1 MRALFG
7 AMLGLGASI
16 WAGFPAVAQ
25 RAEPARVGLLSLHSL
40 EQENAAGTG
49 ASAFRMGMQALGYRE
64 GQNLIIYERH
74 AEGDRARLQSLAAEL
89 LSARIEVIIAVG
101 TDATEAARE
110 ITSSIPI
117 VMAGV
122 GDPLASGF
130 AASLARPGGNMTG
143 IAIWGDEAAQ
153 KQLEML
159 REAAPHIRKVGVL
172 RLRTS
177 AHDRRFKRLEN
188 TAAPLGLSLIGAEVT
203 NADDLPTRF
212 ADVISSGAEAF
223 LVLANPSFDD
233 LRGRIAELGLRHKL
247 PGAGHQPYYVRAG
260 LLLSYG
266 PSLTDLHAR
275 SATYVDKILKG
286 AKPADLPVEQA
297 ERFTLA
303 VNLRTAKSLGL
314 SIPPTLLARADEVI
328 E

>member
-1 MRALFG
+1 MRAFFG
-7 AMLGLGASI
+7 VVLGLGASI
-16 WAGFPAVAQ
+16 CAALPAAGQ
-25 RAEPARVGLLSLHSL
+25 RAEVAKVGLLSLHSL
-40 EQENAAGTG
+40 EQESAIGTG
-49 ASAFRMGMQALGYRE
+49 ASAFRAGMQRLGYRE
-64 GQNLIIYERH
+64 GQNLVIYERH
-74 AEGDRARLQSLAAEL
+74 ADGDRARLQSLAAEL
-89 LSARIEVIIAVG
+89 VDARMEVIVAVG

-130 AASLARPGGNMTG
+130 AASLARPGGNTTG

-159 REAAPHIRKVGVL
+159 KEAAPQVGKIGVL

-177 AHDRRFKRLEN
+177 AHDRRFERLEN
-188 TAAPLGLSLIGAEVT
+188 TAARLGLSLIGAEIA
-203 NADDLPTRF
+203 NADDLPTQF
-212 ADVISSGAEAF
+212 AHLISSGAEAF
-223 LVLANPSFDD
+223 LVLANPSLDD
-233 LRGRIAELGLRHKL
+233 LRGRIADLGLRHRL

-266 PSLTDLHAR
+266 PSLSELHAR

-297 ERFTLA
+297 ERFMLA
-303 VNLRTAKSLGL
+303 INLNTAKALGL
-314 SIPPTLLARADEVI
+314 TIPPTLLARADEVI

>member
-1 MRALFG
+1 
-7 AMLGLGASI
+7 
-16 WAGFPAVAQ
+16 
-25 RAEPARVGLLSLHSL
+25 
-40 EQENAAGTG
+40 
-49 ASAFRMGMQALGYRE
+49 
-64 GQNLIIYERH
+64 
-74 AEGDRARLQSLAAEL
+74 
-89 LSARIEVIIAVG
+89 
-101 TDATEAARE
+101 
-110 ITSSIPI
+110 
-117 VMAGV
+117 
-122 GDPLASGF
+122 
-130 AASLARPGGNMTG
+130 MTG